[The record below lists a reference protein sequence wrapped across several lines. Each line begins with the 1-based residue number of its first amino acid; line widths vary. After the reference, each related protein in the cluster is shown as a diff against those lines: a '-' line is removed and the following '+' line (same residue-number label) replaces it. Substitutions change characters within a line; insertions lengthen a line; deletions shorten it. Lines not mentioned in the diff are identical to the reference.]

1 MKIGID
7 ATFSPHGGS
16 LGHLLEFIKEFSC
29 IYSKSDLILYTKKE
43 NIELLGEDIV
53 GRCTVRIVRSASYG
67 NFFRI
72 LWGQLIL
79 PFLGKTD
86 GLDVLFCPGNISP
99 IVKTTKIK
107 AQWIATVGPF
117 VKDAYAGLGLRGKF
131 LLIVNKYII
140 LLSGYTSN
148 VVIHESFFSQ
158 QLFENQYGYPSGN
171 QFLIECG
178 KDHFF
183 KYSVNK
189 IKSSNIIAQI
199 SSEDLLCVSHLY
211 SYKNLESLIEV
222 VHLYKNNNNLALKLY
237 IAGKKADLNYVKKLE
252 KKVAECGLKDDV
264 IFTGLVTKTE
274 LRFAYSKC
282 KLFVFP
288 SLCESSGYTLIEAM
302 SCGAAILAS
311 DRTAIPHTCKTGAE
325 YFDANNTD
333 DFLSKLEAILADDN
347 GLINMRKE
355 SLIRASEMIDYKTA
369 TKIFVKI
376 ISNDR

>member
-16 LGHLLEFIKEFSC
+16 LGHLLEFIREFSC
-29 IYSKSDLILYTKKE
+29 IYSKSDLILYTKTE

-53 GRCTVRIVRSASYG
+53 GRCTLRIVRSAFFG

-79 PFLGKTD
+79 PFLVKTD
-86 GLDVLFCPGNISP
+86 GIDVLFCPGNISP

-117 VKDAYAGLGLRGKF
+117 LKDAYVGLGLRGKF

-140 LLSGYTSN
+140 KMSAYTSN
-148 VVIHESFFSQ
+148 VVIHESLFSK
-158 QLFENQYGYPSGN
+158 QLFENEYGYPSEN

-183 KYSVNK
+183 TSSVDK
-189 IKSSNIIAQI
+189 VKSSNVIGDITC
-199 SSEDLLCVSHLY
+199 EDLLCVSHLY
-211 SYKNLESLIEV
+211 PYKNLERLIEAV
-222 VHLYKNNNNLALKLY
+222 FLYKNKYNSELKLY
-237 IAGKKADLNYVKKLE
+237 VAGKKADLNYVKRLE
-252 KKVAECGLKDDV
+252 KQVAECGLKDDV
-264 IFTGLVTKTE
+264 IFTGVITKAE
-274 LRFAYSKC
+274 LKFAYSKC

-311 DRTAIPHTCKTGAE
+311 DRTAIPHTCKNGAQ
-325 YFDANNTD
+325 YFDAYKID
-333 DFLSKLEAILADDN
+333 DLISKLETILADET
-347 GLINMRKE
+347 GLIEMRKE

-369 TKIFVKI
+369 TKDFIKI
-376 ISNDR
+376 ISDDY